1 MTLVDL
7 PAPVGAPQLVVTSK
21 EACIVD
27 AHEKDKIL
35 VRIRTPKEVGCF
47 SQDVSQ
53 TEGPWTV
60 KLVGT
65 TVYCFYY
72 DSELRGNWRAEL
84 LPRGRDGKS
93 VIVLNAG
100 FSPNRFTDGQK
111 CLISVLMAFAIVW
124 LVTTGTNMGLQQ
136 MVMQNVEERLIN
148 LSNRISDLRNH
159 LGIRGQPGEQ
169 GPVGPQGQPGPPG
182 PPGICLEHPDSS
194 ARPKAP
200 PSKEDIKKEDSGIFN
215 RFRHIT
221 IDDLKQNMKTQTLEL
236 RHADIPLKTE
246 FPIFKPLSGDCLGIG
261 PLSGVGPRGLQGE
274 PGEEPTADTLEPGT
288 ELKPGQDIKLGDYE
302 LFLTKSCRI
311 HIIDSKL
318 DVINRYGPTD
328 LNNGQC
334 TLSMQRDGNLVLYHP
349 EKGAVWASRDQFGK
363 HCPLGV
369 TVTKDGELDC
379 QIRRDSPPLPLPKVK
394 EESHHIPLGTT
405 IGAVPYRMGDYQL
418 GLDGC
423 NLMVFGLP
431 TKADR
436 AIVKFPGSDCRLFLH
451 YDGDLVLYH
460 SERGVLWSSIE
471 QGMSPCKN
479 GMTINKEGF
488 LQCVS
493 P

>member
-7 PAPVGAPQLVVTSK
+7 PAPVGTPQLVVTSK

-35 VRIRTPKEVGCF
+35 VRVRAPKEVGCF

-53 TEGPWTV
+53 TEGPWTL

-72 DSELRGNWRAEL
+72 DSELRANWRAEL

-100 FSPNRFTDGQK
+100 FFPNRFTDGQK

-124 LVTTGTNMGLQQ
+124 IVTTGTNMGLQQ

-148 LSNRISDLRNH
+148 LSNRISDLKNH
-159 LGIRGQPGEQ
+159 LGMRGQPGDV
-169 GPVGPQGQPGPPG
+169 GPPGPQGQPGPPG
-182 PPGICLEHPDSS
+182 PPGICLQNPDSS
-194 ARPKAP
+194 VRPKDP
-200 PSKEDIKKEDSGIFN
+200 PPKEDVKKEEEPKV
-215 RFRHIT
+215 
-221 IDDLKQNMKTQTLEL
+221 LQPQTLEL
-236 RHADIPLKTE
+236 RHADIPLKTD
-246 FPIFKPLSGDCLGIG
+246 FPFCKPLSGDCFIG
-261 PLSGVGPRGLQGE
+261 HQGPKKE
-274 PGEEPTADTLEPGT
+274 PKFRSLLEHLPTSDTLEPGT
-288 ELKPGQDIKLGDYE
+288 ELKPGQEIKLGDYE

-318 DVINRYGPTD
+318 DSINGYGPID

-349 EKGAVWASRDQFGK
+349 EKGAVWASRDHFGK

-379 QIRRDSPPLPLPKVK
+379 QIKRDNPPPEVK
-394 EESHHIPLGTT
+394 EETGLIPLGTT
-405 IGAVPYRMGDYQL
+405 MRTARYRIGDYQL

-423 NLMVFGLP
+423 NLMVFAL
-431 TKADR
+431 KSKSDR
-436 AIVKFPGSDCRLFLH
+436 AIVKFPGSDCHLFLH
-451 YDGDLVLYH
+451 YDGNLVLYH
-460 SERGVLWSSIE
+460 QEKGVLWSSID

-479 GMTINKEGF
+479 GMTISKEGF
-488 LQCVS
+488 LHCV